1 MKLIVGLGNP
11 GREFE
16 NTRHNIGFI
25 IIDEIAKKLG
35 VLNYQDKYKGLLA
48 KTTYK
53 GESVLLL
60 KPQTYMN
67 LSGDSIRKVVEF
79 YKLDLED
86 IFVIFDDL
94 DLPVGKLRLRE
105 KGSSGGHNGL
115 KSIEANL
122 KTNEYK
128 RLKFGIDK
136 DKVIPTSDY
145 VLGKFKKDNI
155 ELISQQVLKARD
167 ISLEFITN
175 DSFKDVMT
183 KYNKRWLDELF

>member
-183 KYNKRWLDELF
+183 KYNKR